1 MKARYVVIAVL
12 CAAAIGWM
20 VVLLQRNVVFFKT
33 VSVAVADREPV
44 QLVGGLESFRVVHGD
59 GPKGTRRRQ
68 ISLGEM

>member
-33 VSVAVADREPV
+33 VSVAVADRD
-44 QLVGGLESFRVVHGD
+44 RD
-59 GPKGTRRRQ
+59 GTQ
-68 ISLGEM
+68 IGRAHV